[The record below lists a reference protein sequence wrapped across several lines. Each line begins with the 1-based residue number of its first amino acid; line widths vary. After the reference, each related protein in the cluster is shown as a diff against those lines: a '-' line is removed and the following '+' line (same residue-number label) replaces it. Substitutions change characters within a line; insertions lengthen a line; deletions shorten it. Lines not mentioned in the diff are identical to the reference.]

1 MYKQNLVERERETDV
16 ETVFTQIHCTAS
28 SQGEREG
35 GGGSWLKAFAPPL
48 IQDKEF
54 FFFFEEEG
62 RSKENQSGSIGQAFC
77 KLCILRRGQF

>member
-16 ETVFTQIHCTAS
+16 ETVFTQIHCTLHPHR
-28 SQGEREG
+28 GG

-54 FFFFEEEG
+54 LKRTEG
-62 RSKENQSGSIGQAFC
+62 RSKENKSGNIGTG
-77 KLCILRRGQF
+77 LL